1 MTRYLGLMIFIA
13 ASLAA
18 GLGTAQAQ
26 DAPPPPN
33 PPVTAF
39 AGGPYF
45 GYAGGIVEMSGTDST
60 GVNLRFVWEFGD
72 GTRGEGVV
80 VKKVYGHAGNFKVKL
95 TVTDAAGQTAT
106 AVTDVTI
113 RVNGATSLPI
123 FCAMPIAGHPC
134 AVFFGPVIFPVCVAS
149 VTAAGCVVLP

>member
-1 MTRYLGLMIFIA
+1 MIRYLTLMAIVA
-13 ASLAA
+13 AALVG

-33 PPVTAF
+33 PPVTAVVN
-39 AGGPYF
+39 GPFF
-45 GYAGGIVEMSGTDST
+45 GYVGGIVEMSGTDST
-60 GVNLRFVWEFGD
+60 GVNLRFQWDFGD

-80 VKKVYGHAGNFKVKL
+80 VRKVYGRAGNFKVRL

-134 AVFFGPVIFPVCVAS
+134 GVFFGPVIFPVCGPVG
-149 VTAAGCVVLP
+149 VFGCVVLP